1 MGASRARFALPV
13 GVLLSGAALT
23 AVWSA
28 AAAEPG
34 REAAGEAASGDPRR
48 EKPPETDSESLLTRA
63 TLTGDWGGLRTSLA
77 EHGLTLG
84 LIHTA
89 DVIGIA
95 SGGLH
100 RRAEWLNDWDLTLT
114 AETEPLLGWRG
125 GKLFLYGLGLWSTGS
140 PSENAGDIQT
150 LDNIDAPDE
159 WKLYEAWLEQEMF
172 GGRLSLL
179 AGLYDVNEEFDVL
192 ETATLLINSSFGV
205 GKDFSQSG
213 ENGPS
218 IFPSTSL
225 GVRIAAQPVANGYV
239 RAAVLD
245 GVPSDSSDSDTI
257 PDFFDFDSDEG
268 VLGVAEAGY
277 IAGSEEGSDEKYTK
291 IGLGGW
297 YYSAD
302 FDCIG
307 NVGADGTARRQTG
320 NFGVYLLGE
329 RTVYREPQ
337 APERGLAAFA
347 RVGFADSDVNPVGF
361 YAGAGAVY
369 TGLIRGR
376 PDDRLG
382 LGVAAAFAGHEFERE
397 GEETGVAVDGAE
409 VTIELTYRA
418 RLTPWLA
425 LQPDLQYI
433 VNPSFD
439 PGVED
444 ALALG
449 ARFEVAF

>member
-1 MGASRARFALPV
+1 MGASRARFALSL
-13 GVLLSGAALT
+13 GVLLSGSAAT
-23 AVWSA
+23 AVWPA
-28 AAAEPG
+28 AAAESG
-34 REAAGEAASGDPRR
+34 REPAREAESDDPQG
-48 EKPPETDSESLLTRA
+48 EKPPETSSESLWTRS
-63 TLTGDWGGLRTSLA
+63 TLTSDCGGLRTSLA
-77 EHGLTLG
+77 ERGVTLG
-84 LIHTA
+84 FTDTT

-95 SGGLH
+95 SGGLQ
-100 RRAEWLNDWDLTLT
+100 RRTELLNDWDLTLT
-114 AETEPLLGWRG
+114 VETEPLLGWRG

-140 PSENAGDIQT
+140 PSENAGDTQT

-159 WKLYEAWLEQEMF
+159 WKLYEAWLEQSIF

-179 AGLYDVNEEFDVL
+179 AGLYDVNGEFDVL
-192 ETATLLINSSFGV
+192 ETATLFINGSFGV

-225 GVRIAAQPVANGYV
+225 GLRIGAQPVASGYARV
-239 RAAVLD
+239 AVLD
-245 GVPSDSSDSDTI
+245 GVPGGPAASDTD
-257 PDFFDFDSDEG
+257 PDFFHFDGEEG
-268 VLGVAEAGY
+268 VLCVAEAGY
-277 IAGSEEGSDEKYTK
+277 LAGAEQESQDSYTK

-297 YYSAD
+297 YYSAE
-302 FDCIG
+302 FDRIG
-307 NVGADGTARRQTG
+307 SIDADGNARRQTG

-329 RTVYREPQ
+329 RSVYREPQ

-347 RVGFADSDVNPVGF
+347 RVGFADSEVDPVGF

-369 TGLIRGR
+369 TGLISGR

-397 GEETGVAVDGAE
+397 GDEAGVNVDGAE
-409 VTIELTYRA
+409 VAIELTYRA
-418 RLTPWLA
+418 QLTPWLA
-425 LQPDLQYI
+425 LQPDVQYI

-439 PGVED
+439 PRVDD

-449 ARFEVAF
+449 ARLEVAF